1 MADETSLLTS
11 KLALCRGFYLG
22 ASTPGEV
29 QVRSGLMAGQA
40 FALPDP
46 SRRGLLAELLG
57 QLDGQRPVEGL
68 LEGWSGPERSAVLK
82 VLSQLVDRGIL
93 VRAEAGGP
101 SWILQGLASLQGR
114 ISPEKLA
121 AADVTVVGAG
131 VLGSRV
137 ASNLVLMGVRRLS
150 LWDPAPLTGYDRALS
165 PAHLDGEEGAP
176 RARSLA
182 RHLSCLEP
190 SLTVRQLEQPEPGPG
205 SLVIA
210 AVDRVEPS
218 LLHPL
223 NQAAL
228 RTGTPWLLAAMD
240 GTTGI
245 VGPLM
250 VPGQTGCYQC
260 LESSWIARSRKPEQL
275 RLAVE
280 ALQARPS
287 AGADFYGLPAFADV
301 VAGLLAADLPNIL
314 TQGLALTLGQV
325 LSVDFLSLSAFT
337 YPILK
342 LPRCPACQLQASD
355 AGAA

>member
-1 MADETSLLTS
+1 MADEASLLGS

-22 ASTPGEV
+22 ASTPNEV

-40 FALPDP
+40 LALPDP
-46 SRRGLLAELLG
+46 SRRGMLAELLG
-57 QLDGQRPVEGL
+57 LMDGQRSVAQL
-68 LEGWSGPERSAVLK
+68 LESWPEPARSAVLR
-82 VLSQLVDRGIL
+82 VLAQLVERGVLVPADADRS
-93 VRAEAGGP
+93 
-101 SWILQGLASLQGR
+101 SWIRQGLASLQGR
-114 ISPEKLA
+114 VTPERLA
-121 AADVTVVGAG
+121 AADVALVGAG

-137 ASNLVLMGVRRLS
+137 ASNLVLMGVRHLA

-165 PAHLDGEEGAP
+165 PAYLDGEEGTP
-176 RARSLA
+176 RALGLA
-182 RHLSCLEP
+182 RYLSRLEP
-190 SLTVRQLEQPEPGPG
+190 SLTVQQLEQPEPGPR

-218 LLHPL
+218 LLHTL
-223 NQAAL
+223 NQSAL

-275 RLAVE
+275 RVTVDNLRAQPPAE
-280 ALQARPS
+280 AS
-287 AGADFYGLPAFADV
+287 FYGLPAFADV

-314 TQGLALTLGQV
+314 TQGLALTLGQI

-342 LPRCPACQLQASD
+342 LPRCPACQLQAPA
-355 AGAA
+355 AGAS